1 MLQTSI
7 EAICR
12 QCKRFYF
19 DLKRFHYKN
28 RGIFENEA
36 DRKMRSRP
44 TLEDVAGMAGVSTA
58 TVSRVLNEPERVSAK
73 TRSRVEAAVAHFDY
87 TPHFGGR
94 ALASNR
100 TNTVGAVIPTMENA
114 IFARGLQALQEALA
128 ETGVTL
134 VVATSNY
141 DPEREAQQIRA
152 LLGRGV
158 DGFVLIGE
166 ARDPALYETLER
178 RGVPFV
184 LVWSWRPDC
193 PWPCVGFDNRAAAR
207 AMAQRV
213 LDLGHRRVAMIAGI
227 TRGNDRATARVK
239 GVRDALIA
247 RGLGLD
253 ESNLIETPYQ
263 LEAGA
268 DAARRLLSAT
278 PRPTV
283 IVCGNDVLAA
293 GALMAIRSLG
303 LNAPDDVSV
312 TGFDDIDLALILDP
326 PLTTVHVPHRRMG
339 DAAARLLLRLRAQE
353 DDTASVVFET
363 GLVERGSLASVGT

>member
-1 MLQTSI
+1 
-7 EAICR
+7 
-12 QCKRFYF
+12 
-19 DLKRFHYKN
+19 
-28 RGIFENEA
+28 
-36 DRKMRSRP
+36 MRARP
-44 TLEDVAGMAGVSTA
+44 TLEDVAGLAGVSTA
-58 TVSRVLNEPERVSAK
+58 TVSRVLNEPERVSAE

-158 DGFVLIGE
+158 DGLVLIGE
-166 ARDPALYETLER
+166 ARDLALYETLER

-213 LDLGHRRVAMIAGI
+213 LDLGHRRVAMIAGV

-239 GVRDALIA
+239 GVRDALTA
-247 RGLGLD
+247 RSLRLD
-253 ESNLIETPYQ
+253 ESNLMETPYQ

-278 PRPTV
+278 PRPTA

-312 TGFDDIDLALILDP
+312 TGFDDIDLALVLDP

-339 DAAARLLLRLRAQE
+339 EAAARLLLRLRARE

-363 GLVERGSLASVGT
+363 ALVERGSLASLGT

>member
-1 MLQTSI
+1 M
-7 EAICR
+7 
-12 QCKRFYF
+12 K
-19 DLKRFHYKN
+19 
-28 RGIFENEA
+28 
-36 DRKMRSRP
+36 SRP

-58 TVSRVLNEPERVSAK
+58 TVSRVLNEPDRVSAE

-158 DGFVLIGE
+158 DGLVLIGE
-166 ARDPALYETLER
+166 ARDPALYQMLER
-178 RGVPFV
+178 RSVPFV

-213 LDLGHRRVAMIAGI
+213 LDLGHRRVAMIAGV
-227 TRGNDRATARVK
+227 TRGNDRAAARVE
-239 GVRDALIA
+239 GVREALAA
-247 RGLGLD
+247 RGQRLD

-268 DAARRLLSAT
+268 NAVRQLMSAT
-278 PRPTV
+278 PRPTA

-293 GALMAIRSLG
+293 GALTAIRALG
-303 LNAPDDVSV
+303 LNTPADVSV
-312 TGFDDIDLALILDP
+312 TGFDDIDLAYVLDP

-353 DDTASVVFET
+353 DDPTSVVFET
-363 GLVERGSLASVGT
+363 ALVERGSLAPLGA

>member
-1 MLQTSI
+1 M
-7 EAICR
+7 
-12 QCKRFYF
+12 KP
-19 DLKRFHYKN
+19 
-28 RGIFENEA
+28 
-36 DRKMRSRP
+36 RP

-58 TVSRVLNEPERVSAK
+58 TVSRVLNEPERVTAK

-128 ETGVTL
+128 ADGVTL

-141 DPEREAQQIRA
+141 DPEREAEQIRA

-158 DGFVLIGE
+158 DGLVLIGE
-166 ARDPALYETLER
+166 SRDPALHAMLER

-207 AMAQRV
+207 ALAERV
-213 LDLGHRRVAMIAGI
+213 LDLGHRHIAMIAGV
-227 TRGNDRATARVK
+227 TRGNDRATARVE
-239 GVRDALIA
+239 GVRASLAA
-247 RGLGLD
+247 RGLQLD
-253 ESNLIETPYQ
+253 DSNLVETPYH

-268 DAARRLLSAT
+268 QAARRLLAAT
-278 PRPTV
+278 PRPTA

-293 GALMAIRSLG
+293 GALTAIRGLG
-303 LNAPDDVSV
+303 LKAPSDVSV
-312 TGFDDIDLALILDP
+312 TGFDDIDLAHVLDP
-326 PLTTVHVPHRRMG
+326 SLTTVHVPHRRMG
-339 DAAARLLLRLRAQE
+339 QAAAKLLLRLRDRNGE
-353 DDTASVVFET
+353 TNNVVFET
-363 GLVERGSLASVGT
+363 ALMERGSLAPPAK